1 MREKVGVSVAK
12 DLINM
17 GVTLTPERY
26 KVWFMHRSQE
36 VAALSR
42 RIEDHVAGGG
52 VITGALLDSLASAF
66 ADDRAEG
73 GAMVE
78 RARALG
84 QSSGAL
90 VQLNAKLAGAME
102 EFDAS
107 TRKSAAA
114 LENPELNRDGVA
126 AIVRATVEN
135 AKGALAKTK
144 AIGED
149 LAEAT
154 KSIEATHASIAAAQE
169 AAAID
174 PLTGLSNRVDFMRR
188 LEGALTQASERDRQ
202 VSLLMADIDDFDMI
216 NDRWGRKVGDNV
228 IGLLSRKITELV
240 GDDDLVARFGGDEF
254 AILLTGAASEDAMR
268 IAEDIRQSVAKA
280 QITRRKT
287 GESLD
292 AITLSIGVAC
302 GEPDAVPVGLVDA
315 AFAALDE
322 AKRAGRS
329 HVALF
334 GSEARESAGA
344 EPQDRRLPAEQ
355 RAAS

>member
-26 KVWFMHRSQE
+26 KIWFTHRSE
-36 VAALSR
+36 EIAELSR
-42 RIEDHVAGGG
+42 RIEDHVASGG
-52 VITGALLDSLASAF
+52 VITGALLDTLASTF

-73 GAMVE
+73 GAMAE

-84 QSSGAL
+84 QSSVAL
-90 VQLNAKLAGAME
+90 VGLNAKLAGAME

-114 LENPELNRDGVA
+114 LENSDLSRDGVA

-135 AKGALAKTK
+135 AKGALAKTR
-144 AIGED
+144 AIGAD
-149 LAEAT
+149 LAETT
-154 KSIEATHASIAAAQE
+154 KSIEAAHASIAAAQK

-188 LEGALTQASERDRQ
+188 LEGALTQASERNRQ

-228 IGLLSRKITELV
+228 IGLLSRKITEFV
-240 GDDDLVARFGGDEF
+240 GSDDLVARFGGDEF
-254 AILLTGAASEDAMR
+254 AILLTGAAREEAMR
-268 IAEDIRQSVAKA
+268 IAEDIRQSIAKA

-302 GEPDAVPVGLVDA
+302 GDSDAVPGGLVDA
-315 AFAALDE
+315 AFVALDE

-334 GSEARESAGA
+334 GCETREPARGD
-344 EPQDRRLPAEQ
+344 PHDRRMPAEQ
-355 RAAS
+355 RPAP